1 MGAGERF
8 EGGLVCALPL
18 RVPGDARPG
27 YDAKDVEAENA
38 FGQAFFVGLAGI
50 GVFDDVLGEP
60 LRKAIFGDGLL
71 FVRKRGAASFYH
83 AGEVA
88 KRLLMG
94 VERVFARGIQIV
106 DARFES
112 FLGKDSESIQIVL
125 RGRYGNAD
133 GGKYASVYVRGRS
146 GGHGD
151 AAVAARDTR
160 EFVERFVE
168 VGDGH
173 GARGYSDVYHIVR

>member
-1 MGAGERF
+1 M
-8 EGGLVCALPL
+8 LL

-27 YDAKDVEAENA
+27 YDAKDIEAEDA
-38 FGQAFFVGLAGI
+38 FGKAFLVGLAGI

-60 LRKAIFGDGLL
+60 TRKAVFGEGRL
-71 FVRKRGAASFYH
+71 FGGKWRAASVYH

-133 GGKYASVYVRGRS
+133 GGKYASVYVRGCS

-168 VGDGH
+168 AGDGH